1 MTSIA
6 ESKKALRARITAAL
20 AAMPAQDRAAASGR
34 LGERL
39 WAEPRFLKA
48 RSVFWYVSM
57 PEEVDTRPL
66 VRRCLAEGR
75 SVSAARVVP
84 GAGVIEAR
92 ELKAWDGSFIAG
104 PFGILEPDPAVTRV
118 VAPSEIDCV
127 IVPGLA
133 FDREGYRLGRGKGY
147 YDRFLSG
154 LGPRAARI
162 ALAFEFQ
169 ITDRVPREPHDQTVD
184 LVLSA

>member
-1 MTSIA
+1 MTPIA
-6 ESKKALRARITAAL
+6 EEKKAMRARIAAAL
-20 AAMPAQDRAAASGR
+20 AAMPASDRTAASGR
-34 LGERL
+34 LAEKL
-39 WAEPRFLKA
+39 WTEPRFLNA
-48 RSVFWYVSM
+48 RRIFWYVSM
-57 PEEVDTRPL
+57 PEEVDTRSL

-75 SVSAARVVP
+75 SVCVARVVP

-92 ELKAWDGSFIAG
+92 ELKAWDGSFLTG
-104 PFGILEPDPAVTRV
+104 PFGILEPDPAATRA

-147 YDRFLSG
+147 YDRFLAG

-162 ALAFEFQ
+162 ALAFDRQ
-169 ITDRVPREPHDQTVD
+169 ITDRVPREPHDQKVD